1 MTDDVVSLDEL
12 QRRQE
17 ERLNKRATPER
28 ERSAAEITKEREELL
43 KMKLKHDQ
51 NKAEHIADGIVKGI
65 RAKLAEA
72 NRKDYRVFVE
82 KTLIP
87 EYHKLLVN
95 MAYQSLALKGAMESA
110 LLPPADLFEEPTPED
125 APESIS

>member
-1 MTDDVVSLDEL
+1 MDGNVTDLDEL

-17 ERLNKRATPER
+17 ERLDKRQPVER
-28 ERSAAEITKEREELL
+28 ERSAAEIVKEREELMA
-43 KMKLKHDQ
+43 MKLRHDQ
-51 NKAEHIADGIVKGI
+51 AKAEHIADGIVKGM

-72 NRKDYRVFVE
+72 NRKEYRVFVE

-95 MAYQSLALKGAMESA
+95 MAYQSLALKGAMEAA
-110 LLPPADLFEEPTPED
+110 LLPPDEPTPED